1 MINKYNF
8 QLIDLAVFII
18 ANLVNLLL
26 IGIFLSRPRG
36 LEKAEYMLG
45 LIMVALILPVGFAVL
60 LNALRKRE
68 WWAIVLPLLLVIF
81 LVIELL
87 FDYILKLDFR
97 NTSLLWPYLTI
108 FYVAEMAMVGY
119 SFLIKRSYGFITLGT
134 YLISLMA
141 TWYSYA
147 KVGHG

>member
-1 MINKYNF
+1 MINRDNF

-18 ANLVNLLL
+18 TNLVNLLL
-26 IGIFLSRPRG
+26 IGIFLSRSRG
-36 LEKAEYMLG
+36 LNRVEYILG
-45 LIMVALILPVGFAVL
+45 LLMVGLILPVGLAVL

-68 WWAIVLPLLLVIF
+68 WWTFVLPLLLIVF

-87 FDYILKLDFR
+87 FDYILKLEFR
-97 NTSLLWPYLTI
+97 KTALLWPYLTI
-108 FYVAEMAMVGY
+108 FYVAEMAMIGY
-119 SFLIKRSYGFITLGT
+119 SFLIKKSYGFITLGT
-134 YLISLMA
+134 YLLSLLA